1 MTVLNAFTTAF
12 IVLLSLIIGIA
23 IVSIRSSQKCN
34 KTAKLDRELFG
45 EDNEE

>member
-23 IVSIRSSQKCN
+23 IASACISRKRN
-34 KTAKLDRELFG
+34 RTTKLDDELFRRN
-45 EDNEE
+45 DDD